1 MQPWNEAPPPDL
13 PTPSLAARVGGA
25 LRLAGIV
32 ALTASAVGVF
42 LLGRTLRGWLGKRV
56 TFHFEV
62 ARWWAIGCLRLTG
75 LRPSVRGAPIRA
87 GALIANHS
95 SWLDILALR
104 AVRLIYFVS
113 KAEVATWPGIGFVT
127 RVTGTIFIDRRRT
140 EAKRQ
145 EALLRSRI
153 AHDQL
158 LCFFPEATSTDGQ
171 RVLSFKSSLFSAF
184 YAEGRGTGLPIQP
197 VTLRYRPAPG
207 LPESFYGWWG
217 TMPFEGNIWNVVT
230 LSRGG
235 TVELI
240 FHPPVTAAEFPDR
253 KALAEHCR
261 AAVVAGRETGA
272 PADRRP
278 GQPSG
283 PLSSAEDRPAAG
295 PC

>member
-1 MQPWNEAPPPDL
+1 MQPWNAAPPPDL
-13 PTPSLAARVGGA
+13 PVPSLAARAGGA

-32 ALTASAVGVF
+32 ALTGLTLGVF
-42 LLGRTLRGWLGKRV
+42 LIGRIARATLGRWV

-62 ARWWAIGCLRLTG
+62 VRWWALGCLRLAG
-75 LRPSVRGAPIRA
+75 LRLRVIGEPVHA
-87 GALIANHS
+87 GALVANHS
-95 SWLDILALR
+95 SWLDILSLR

-113 KAEVATWPGIGFVT
+113 KAEVASWPAIGFIT

-171 RVLSFKSSLFSAF
+171 RVLPFKSSLFSAF
-184 YAEGRGTGLPIQP
+184 WRDGECTGIPIQP
-197 VTLRYRPAPG
+197 VTIRYDPPPG
-207 LPESFYGWWG
+207 LPDSFYGWWG
-217 TMPFEGNIWNVVT
+217 TMSFEDNLRHIVT

-235 TVELI
+235 RAEVI
-240 FHPPVTAAEFPDR
+240 FHPPVTARDFPDR
-253 KALAEHCR
+253 KELAEHCR
-261 AAVVAGRETGA
+261 AAVVHGMERGIPA
-272 PADRRP
+272 PAYLPGRGAERRP
-278 GQPSG
+278 
-283 PLSSAEDRPAAG
+283 AE